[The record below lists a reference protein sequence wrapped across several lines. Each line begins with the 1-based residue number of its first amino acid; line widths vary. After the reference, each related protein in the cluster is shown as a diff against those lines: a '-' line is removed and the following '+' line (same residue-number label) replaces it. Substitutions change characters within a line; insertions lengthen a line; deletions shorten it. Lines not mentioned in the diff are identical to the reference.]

1 MAKHAFQAILLIFL
15 SFLEITHLFV
25 SVSLS
30 LWTALNALVGP
41 AFIWEQGQA
50 ERKGS
55 VLQLPISSS
64 RRSCAAQMRVTRT
77 NSSSSPGR
85 LHPSN
90 SECLAG
96 AALGLSAAVLEL
108 ASLNVGF
115 PFASAAWIWGTAGQ
129 ARRDPW

>member
-1 MAKHAFQAILLIFL
+1 MAKHAFQGISLIFL
-15 SFLEITHLFV
+15 SFLEIANLFV

-30 LWTALNALVGP
+30 LWTAFNALVGP
-41 AFIWEQGQA
+41 AFIWERAGG
-50 ERKGS
+50 EEGS
-55 VLQLPISSS
+55 VLQLPIFSS
-64 RRSCAAQMRVTRT
+64 RRSRAAQLRVTRT
-77 NSSSSPGR
+77 NSSSLPGR

-90 SECLAG
+90 SECLAR

-108 ASLNVGF
+108 ASLNVRF